1 MVLSTGKPMLMLL
14 PYLYDT
20 SLVGNSLTEWE
31 FINNSLASSRHKV
44 SACVRDTSLPMPVD
58 AL

>member
-1 MVLSTGKPMLMLL
+1 MLMLL

-31 FINNSLASSRHKV
+31 FINNSLASSRNKV